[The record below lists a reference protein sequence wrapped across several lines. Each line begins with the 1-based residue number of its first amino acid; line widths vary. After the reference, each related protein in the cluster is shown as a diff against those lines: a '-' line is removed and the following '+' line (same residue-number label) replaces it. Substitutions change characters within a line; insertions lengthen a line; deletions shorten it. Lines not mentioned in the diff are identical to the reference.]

1 MMKPVTT
8 TFCIAAAVAA
18 CSLSAVAS
26 AEDLRSAMPS
36 KDPGLAV
43 NIDHDIK
50 RAAAGSTAV
59 DPASGDLDSRIKDLE
74 ATRAAGDQGKTPAV
88 SLSVSGWV
96 SQQVQYNIKQ

>member
-1 MMKPVTT
+1 MMKTVTA
-8 TFCIAAAVAA
+8 TFCIAAVVAA
-18 CSLSAVAS
+18 CSLGAVAY
-26 AEDLRSAMPS
+26 AEDLGSVSAS
-36 KDPGLAV
+36 NPGLAA

-50 RAAAGSTAV
+50 RAAAGGTVV
-59 DPASGDLDSRIKDLE
+59 DPASSDLDSRIKDLE

>member
-1 MMKPVTT
+1 MKPVTT

-26 AEDLRSAMPS
+26 AEDLGSVSAS
-36 KDPGLAV
+36 NPGLAV
-43 NIDHDIK
+43 NLDHDIK